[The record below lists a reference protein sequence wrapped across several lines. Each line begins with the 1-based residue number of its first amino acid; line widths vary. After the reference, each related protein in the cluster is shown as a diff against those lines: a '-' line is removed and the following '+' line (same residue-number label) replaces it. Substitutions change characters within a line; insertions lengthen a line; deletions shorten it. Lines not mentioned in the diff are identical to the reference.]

1 MNEKNKP
8 PKDYQKIDPD
18 DFYNFEEVFDE
29 KGGGGGSGGSV
40 VRKGKKTFNALKK
53 QQRSKSL
60 EQRRSDLETSLKQ
73 VLKGFP
79 SFGNPDF
86 KEKQLDRYVTWIRE
100 NITDLAPLDLSEIE
114 ITFSKSGG
122 PGGQNVNKRETKVS
136 LTHQPTAIRAE
147 SEQTRSQLQNKALAL
162 ELLYEHLQ
170 RHINDWKEYLTPGQ
184 IVDHELVQ
192 ILLEKKV

>member
-1 MNEKNKP
+1 MDEKNKP

-18 DFYNFEEVFDE
+18 DFYNYEEGFVE
-29 KGGGGGSGGSV
+29 KSGGGGSGGSA

-79 SFGNPDF
+79 SLGNPDF
-86 KEKQLDRYVTWIRE
+86 KEKQLDRYTAWIRE
-100 NITDLAPLDLSEIE
+100 NITELGPLDLSEIE

-136 LTHQPTAIRAE
+136 FTHQPTAIRAE

-162 ELLYEHLQ
+162 ELLYERLQ
-170 RHINDWKEYLTPGQ
+170 SHINDWKEYLIPGQ
-184 IVDHELVQ
+184 IVEIELVQ
-192 ILLEKKV
+192 ILLEKEV